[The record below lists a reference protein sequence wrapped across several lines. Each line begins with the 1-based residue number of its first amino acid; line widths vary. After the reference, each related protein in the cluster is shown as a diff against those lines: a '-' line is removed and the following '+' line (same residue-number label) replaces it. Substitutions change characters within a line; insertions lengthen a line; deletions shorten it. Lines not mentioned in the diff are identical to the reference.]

1 MLSGLAIAA
10 AALLFSASSALADYD
25 AALQARAR
33 GDNATALSEARKGAQ
48 AGEPRAQRLYG
59 QMLLKDTG
67 PRADPREGVS
77 WLKAAAD
84 QGDALARRDLGNA
97 YLAGT
102 GVPKNPKEAV
112 VWLRKA
118 SESGDTISQSTL
130 AFLLADGKEVP
141 KDINESARWM
151 RAAADQGDSQ
161 AQLALAQYYVNGTGV
176 PKDLLQAY
184 VWVSLAV
191 RARNP
196 QASDLRRELAQQIS
210 PDQRRE
216 GDQLARAWGASRVEA
231 KAVAARM
238 TGTGTGFIVTADG
251 HIVTNDHVIRSCK
264 EIRVRRIDES
274 VTSAKLVAQS
284 GEEDLALLKV
294 ELRADT
300 IAPFRSV
307 GDLRQGD
314 AIVAFG
320 YPLAGTLASS
330 GNLMAGNVTALAGL
344 GNDTR
349 FVQTSTAPQ
358 PGNTGGPLLDLN
370 GRVVGVTTASIGMQ
384 AAGQTAGGATQNL
397 NFAIKGDVATAFLR
411 KNGVAAA
418 TTGGAP
424 RTISPSEVA
433 DRAKR
438 FTVRVECLT

>member
-1 MLSGLAIAA
+1 
-10 AALLFSASSALADYD
+10 
-25 AALQARAR
+25 
-33 GDNATALSEARKGAQ
+33 
-48 AGEPRAQRLYG
+48 
-59 QMLLKDTG
+59 MLLKDTG
-67 PRADPREGVS
+67 PRADPREGIS

-97 YLAGT
+97 YLAGS
-102 GVPKNPKEAV
+102 GVPKNPKEGV

-141 KDINESARWM
+141 KNLDESALWM
-151 RAAADQGDSQ
+151 RAAADQGDPQ

-210 PDQRRE
+210 ADQRRE

-231 KAVAARM
+231 KAISARM

-251 HIVTNDHVIRSCK
+251 YIVTNEHVVRSCK

-274 VTSAKLVAQS
+274 TGTAKLVAQS
-284 GEEDLALLKV
+284 GEEDLALLKA
-294 ELRADT
+294 EIRAEA
-300 IAPFRSV
+300 IAPFRQSSE
-307 GDLRQGD
+307 LRQGD
-314 AIVAFG
+314 SVVAFG
-320 YPLAGTLASS
+320 FPLSGTLATS
-330 GNLMAGNVTALAGL
+330 GNLMAGSVTAIAGL
-344 GNDTR
+344 GNDAR

-358 PGNTGGPLLDLN
+358 PGNSGGPLLDLN
-370 GRVVGVTTASIGMQ
+370 GRVVGVTTASIGTPS
-384 AAGQTAGGATQNL
+384 AGQATGSAVQNL
-397 NFAIKGDVATAFLR
+397 NFAIKGDVAAAFLK

-424 RTISPSEVA
+424 RTISSSEVA

>member
-1 MLSGLAIAA
+1 M
-10 AALLFSASSALADYD
+10 
-25 AALQARAR
+25 
-33 GDNATALSEARKGAQ
+33 SEARKGAQ

-102 GVPKNPKEAV
+102 GVPKNLKEAV

-118 SESGDTISQSTL
+118 SESGDTISQSKL
-130 AFLLADGKEVP
+130 AFLLADGKDVP
-141 KDINESARWM
+141 KDIDESARWM

-184 VWVSLAV
+184 VWVSLAG
-191 RARNP
+191 A
-196 QASDLRRELAQQIS
+196 LA
-210 PDQRRE
+210 
-216 GDQLARAWGASRVEA
+216 
-231 KAVAARM
+231 
-238 TGTGTGFIVTADG
+238 T
-251 HIVTNDHVIRSCK
+251 
-264 EIRVRRIDES
+264 
-274 VTSAKLVAQS
+274 
-284 GEEDLALLKV
+284 
-294 ELRADT
+294 
-300 IAPFRSV
+300 
-307 GDLRQGD
+307 
-314 AIVAFG
+314 
-320 YPLAGTLASS
+320 S
-330 GNLMAGNVTALAGL
+330 GNLMAGNVTALAGV
-344 GNDTR
+344 GNDSR
-349 FVQTSTAPQ
+349 FVQTSTAPR

-370 GRVVGVTTASIGMQ
+370 GRVIGVTTASIGTQ
-384 AAGQTAGGATQNL
+384 AAGQTAGGAAQNL

-424 RTISPSEVA
+424 RAISPSEVA

>member
-1 MLSGLAIAA
+1 M
-10 AALLFSASSALADYD
+10 
-25 AALQARAR
+25 
-33 GDNATALSEARKGAQ
+33 SEARKGAQ
-48 AGEPRAQRLYG
+48 AGEARAQRLYG

-67 PRADPREGVS
+67 PRADPREGVT

-97 YLAGT
+97 YLT
-102 GVPKNPKEAV
+102 G
-112 VWLRKA
+112 
-118 SESGDTISQSTL
+118 S
-130 AFLLADGKEVP
+130 
-141 KDINESARWM
+141 
-151 RAAADQGDSQ
+151 
-161 AQLALAQYYVNGTGV
+161 GV

-184 VWVSLAV
+184 VRVSLAV

-210 PDQRRE
+210 ADQRRE

-238 TGTGTGFIVTADG
+238 TGTGTGFIVAADS
-251 HIVTNDHVIRSCK
+251 HIVTNDHVIRGCK
-264 EIRVRRIDES
+264 EIRIRRIDES
-274 VTSAKLVAQS
+274 VTPAKLVAQS

-294 ELRADT
+294 ELRADAV
-300 IAPFRSV
+300 APFRAV

-320 YPLAGTLASS
+320 YPLAGTLAGS
-330 GNLMAGNVTALAGL
+330 GNLMAGNVTAVAGL

-370 GRVVGVTTASIGMQ
+370 DRVVGVTTASIGTQ
-384 AAGQTAGGATQNL
+384 AAGQTAGGAAQNL
-397 NFAIKGDVATAFLR
+397 NFAIKGDVAAAFLR

-424 RTISPSEVA
+424 RAISPAEVA